1 MAESNAQANVASA
14 TGLSTIVAHEHKE
27 SGIGSLKLKLP
38 ADKADEVAALGVGV
52 VHASSSSRLVGND
65 TVGKR

>member
-1 MAESNAQANVASA
+1 MAESNAQANLVSA

>member
-1 MAESNAQANVASA
+1 MAESNAQANVVSA
-14 TGLSTIVAHEHKE
+14 TGLRTVTHEHKE

-38 ADKADEVAALGVGV
+38 TDKADEVAALGVGV